1 LTFASVKKSLFH
13 SIAGSVTAPAWFFF
27 VLFVSFV
34 VRIGM
39 RIGCVVAWRLGVKT

>member
-1 LTFASVKKSLFH
+1 
-13 SIAGSVTAPAWFFF
+13 
-27 VLFVSFV
+27 VLVAFV